1 MYVPIRMNI
10 PTTAYNKLINR
21 YTSNNKSFML
31 SSTASVLLIQ
41 IFLLILYIYIR
52 VMLPPML
59 LLLMPLLLLLSELFR
74 NVPNVVVIEIG
85 YICFYT
91 VDWC

>member
-1 MYVPIRMNI
+1 
-10 PTTAYNKLINR
+10 
-21 YTSNNKSFML
+21 ML

-59 LLLMPLLLLLSELFR
+59 LLLMMLLLLLLLCELFR